1 MRFREWLGRIE
12 ALLNE
17 DYKTS
22 AERFVRENPAT
33 GRETVQ
39 RYVDEFKKIV
49 GKKYKQIADPL
60 AGVSVPPQNRTNI
73 DAYPNFHELETVVDY
88 VKGQVDVSG
97 EMKLDSPDVE
107 VAAPPVYEDDKMVVY
122 RANSPRACIAYRGS
136 VPYSW
141 CISRNDSQN
150 MYHAYRFKDHE
161 PEFYF
166 VKNKEKTRRE
176 LETWNLAKTV
186 FSGKFRDPWHF
197 FVVQVSKNKRND
209 PESNSK
215 DFILTSAN
223 NDGDLVATWK
233 DVLEK
238 ESLLAPLH
246 HLFEPRP
253 LEGDEKEQYDRLVKG
268 VGDEEFA
275 RMTYAEKSRY
285 LDIYPNMERP
295 LSDAQ
300 WKLLPADLKN
310 KYLGFGVGLSEGQY
324 ESLKGDRKAMARY
337 REISER
343 KIKNLASSSKDRDKF
358 KYVKSSELD
367 ACSFESF
374 KTFVEAGGMPTEI
387 PSDKEKR
394 EYWSAGVVEEARGVM
409 DKWDKTSFGRDHD
422 WWPDWNLEDAPKQK
436 KRIWP
441 NWSSYDE
448 EAIRQAK
455 EGKKARWRAV
465 MANAKSLNLKDAT
478 TPAIHRLIGGNLGH
492 EEVGVPEEFD
502 PEDEENWDILDDQ
515 KPIPFE
521 DYDEESGEDK
531 TFFPKVSFNASV
543 KKWPETQSFIE
554 DVIRQKGK
562 VPPALAT
569 ILIFYSPDWRRTV
582 GLLGDSIR
590 SINTAQAAK
599 LIEKSPNRKEI
610 SDYIME
616 RRKEF
621 PESEYLDLL
630 LVVNSSDQFKSWN
643 SLGMSEKI
651 NKVFSYAITGLA
663 SSMNDEVQKMFVRD
677 YDFGRPNF
685 HHGYVRALFQAIRDK
700 EVLAEKIVNDPEAIK
715 LIDNYELIQTLTA
728 VKKQISPK
736 TLKRFAEILSE
747 KMGPNNYYGKKSL
760 EGLTSQ

>member
-1 MRFREWLGRIE
+1 MRFREWLGRME

-17 DYKTS
+17 DYRTS
-22 AERFVRENPAT
+22 VERFVRENPAA
-33 GRETVQ
+33 GREIVQ

-73 DAYPNFHELETVVDY
+73 DAYPNFHELESVVDY

-166 VKNKEKTRRE
+166 VKNKDKTRRE
-176 LETWNLAKTV
+176 LESWNLAKTV

-223 NDGDLVATWK
+223 NDGDLIVTWK
-233 DVLEK
+233 DVLDK
-238 ESLLAPLH
+238 EPLLAPLH
-246 HLFEPRP
+246 RLFEPRP

-275 RMTYAEKSRY
+275 RMTYAEKSRF

-324 ESLKGDRKAMARY
+324 ESLKNDRKAMARY

-343 KIKNLASSSKDRDKF
+343 KIKNLASSKEPDKF
-358 KYVKSSELD
+358 KHVKSSELD
-367 ACSFESF
+367 ACPFESF
-374 KTFVEAGGMPTEI
+374 KTFVDAGGMPTEI
-387 PSDKEKR
+387 PSDEEKR
-394 EYWSAGVVEEARGVM
+394 EYWSSGVVKEAQGVM
-409 DKWDKTSFGRDHD
+409 DKWDKMNFGSDRD
-422 WWPDWNLEDAPKQK
+422 WWPDWNLEDATKQK

-441 NWSSYDE
+441 NWSDYDE
-448 EAIRQAK
+448 EAIRQKK

-465 MANAKSLNLKDAT
+465 MANAKSLNLKDAPT
-478 TPAIHRLIGGNLGH
+478 AAIHRLIGGHLDH
-492 EEVGVPEEFD
+492 QEVSVPEEFD
-502 PEDEENWDILDDQ
+502 PEDEDNWDILDDH

-521 DYDEESGEDK
+521 HHDEEEGEDK

-554 DVIRQKGK
+554 EVIRQKGK

-590 SINTAQAAK
+590 SIKFSQVAK

-610 SDYIME
+610 SDYFVE

-630 LVVNSSDQFKSWN
+630 LVVHSSDQSKSWS

-651 NKVFSYAITGLA
+651 NKA
-663 SSMNDEVQKMFVRD
+663 SSHDITKFAWSMDDEAQKIFVRD
-677 YDFGRPNF
+677 YDFGRPGLHF
-685 HHGYVRALFQAIRDK
+685 GYIGELFRAIRNKDA
-700 EVLAEKIVNDPEAIK
+700 LAEKIMNDPEAIK
-715 LIDNYELIQTLTA
+715 LIGNYELIRALTA
-728 VKKQISPK
+728 VKKQISPNI
-736 TLKRFAEILSE
+736 LKRFAEILSE
-747 KMGPNNYYGKKSL
+747 NIDPNDRYRKKSL
-760 EGLTSQ
+760 EDLTS